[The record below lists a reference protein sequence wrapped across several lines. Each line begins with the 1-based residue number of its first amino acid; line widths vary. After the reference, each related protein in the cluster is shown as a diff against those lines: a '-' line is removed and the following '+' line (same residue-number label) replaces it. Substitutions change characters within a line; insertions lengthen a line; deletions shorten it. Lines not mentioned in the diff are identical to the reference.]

1 MNRGNHQGSIFEDDV
16 DRGIFLRTL
25 EETSL
30 ASGWVAHSFV
40 LMGNHYHFEAVTC
53 REIRRANTGRHEPR
67 HHVGRKKGGER
78 FILEKKMDVTY
89 ITKRCLTR
97 MALR

>member
-1 MNRGNHQGSIFEDDV
+1 MNRGNHQESIFEDDV

-40 LMGNHYHFEAVTC
+40 LMGNHYHFEC
-53 REIRRANTGRHEPR
+53 RGLPENWAFKHG
-67 HHVGRKKGGER
+67 
-78 FILEKKMDVTY
+78 
-89 ITKRCLTR
+89 
-97 MALR
+97 AA